1 MALVAVWPTTTTSPV
16 AAPTSK
22 RTSEV
27 TMGTSGATLI
37 AVERERQM
45 SVEGWT
51 PEHDDQHIS
60 GELIAAACAYAM
72 HADPD
77 GAGEFAVDV
86 WPWDESFWKPSQADP
101 VRDLVKAGALIAA
114 EIDRRLRAEFKET
127 GTIRLVI
134 VPDPN
139 LPLSIWPNLGSVILT
154 QEEGG
159 TFGVAQVGGVHMAG
173 FLTEE
178 AALTA
183 AQEAWPRIESF
194 EEIPLAST
202 RTKAARLRNR

>member
-1 MALVAVWPTTTTSPV
+1 MS
-16 AAPTSK
+16 S
-22 RTSEV
+22 SGV
-27 TMGTSGATLI
+27 TMI
-37 AVERERQM
+37 AVERERQV
-45 SVEGWT
+45 SQEGYL
-51 PEHDDQHIS
+51 PEHDDHHIS
-60 GELIAAACAYAM
+60 GELVCAAIAYAM

-77 GAGEFAVDV
+77 GAGDCAGDCF
-86 WPWDESFWKPSQADP
+86 PWGEESWKPSQTDP
-101 VRDLVKAGALIAA
+101 VRDLVKAGALLAA
-114 EIDRRLRAEFKET
+114 EIDRRLRREFQDT

-134 VPDPN
+134 VPDPT

-159 TFGVAQVGGVHMAG
+159 TFGVAQVGGTHMAG

-194 EEIPLAST
+194 EEIPLASVS
-202 RTKAARLRNR
+202 TKAARLRD